1 METSESYFEDMVSSQ
16 NESFLQHDLE
26 VDHPIDE
33 TLDVDLHHDDSHT
46 APSPGCFSN
55 RSIYSPSAVASGDAD
70 MQVDE
75 SLDLDLSTTQET
87 HVVGSLNFDNLLRD
101 ATVLVDASA
110 LQMPWETDDWK
121 PIFDSNFDPMESWS
135 KTFRKRKLPELL
147 TDPGV
152 DSSGP
157 STRPAHAPVSSDAR
171 RIAVT
176 AQCDMLWTDKR
187 AADLQRALKKW
198 VALVSNWPTHWRCAQ
213 EVANCKALDQAYIL
227 MSDYLSGKAP
237 ATLVKRA
244 NSMIYIIDASKRLGY
259 FFPWNEPDFYQ
270 LLKTL
275 RSSLVTPSRLKSV
288 VEAVT
293 FCRFSFQIS
302 DFQQLVESKRCMGV
316 TNPDPGRKP
325 QQAEPLTVRDVCLL
339 HEIQDSGQV
348 WDRAFAGACLFCIYA
363 RARWSDFCHGDTLR
377 LDFSADGR
385 IAYADMEVYIHKTMH
400 SSAKRFKFLDLA
412 ASGIGFSGT
421 DWIATWVSVMDNL
434 GIDYEHQKPGKC
446 LMPAPGEDDTPC
458 VRPLDC
464 SEVGTWLRLLLGERA
479 KRTDSRRLI
488 SSHSLKATLLSMAAK
503 RGLSLEDRLSMGHHA
518 HPFKMA
524 DVYAREAQARTMRLL
539 DRFILEIR
547 SGVFL
552 PDETRAGRFS
562 SQAMIDQVSDVGF
575 ENFLEDESERFDVD
589 AAVQQTFQFSYD
601 NLASQAFQEPDSYDT
616 SGTSDS
622 DEESVELQQEK
633 PVFFPP
639 EPPEGFKFVQHKRTK
654 TLHLVDHRFPSST
667 NCGRMV
673 DSNYHGEAA
682 VRWDS
687 AVCHTCKKKKI

>member
-1 METSESYFEDMVSSQ
+1 MEESYFEDLVSRQ
-16 NESFLQHDLE
+16 NESFLQHDLDS
-26 VDHPIDE
+26 DHHNDE
-33 TLDVDLHHDDSHT
+33 TLDVDLHHEDSRPS
-46 APSPGCFSN
+46 PSPGCFSN
-55 RSIYSPSAVASGDAD
+55 RSIYSPTAVASGDAD
-70 MQVDE
+70 VQVE
-75 SLDLDLSTTQET
+75 EPLNLDLSTTQET

-101 ATVLVDASA
+101 ATVLVDDSV

-121 PIFDSNFDPMESWS
+121 PMFDSNFDPMESWS

-147 TDPGV
+147 TEPGV

-157 STRPAHAPVSSDAR
+157 STRLEHSHVPSDAR

-176 AQCDMLWTDKR
+176 KQCDMLWTDKR
-187 AADLQRALKKW
+187 AADLQRAIKKW
-198 VALVSNWPTHWRCAQ
+198 VALVSNWPIHWRCAQ
-213 EVANCKALDQAYIL
+213 EVASCNALDQAYTL

-259 FFPWNEPDFYQ
+259 FFPWSEPDFYQ

-275 RSSLVTPSRLKSV
+275 RSALVTPSKLKSV

-302 DFQQLVESKRCMGV
+302 EFQQLVESKRCMGV

-325 QQAEPLTVRDVCLL
+325 QQAEPLSVRDVCLL
-339 HEIQDSGQV
+339 HEVLDSGQV

-400 SSAKRFKFLDLA
+400 SSAKRFRFLDLA

-421 DWIATWVSVMDNL
+421 DWIATWVSVMEDL
-434 GIDYEHQKPGKC
+434 GIDYGHQKPGKC
-446 LMPAPGEDDTPC
+446 LMPAPGEDDIPC
-458 VRPLDC
+458 SRPLDC
-464 SEVGTWLRLLLGERA
+464 SEVGTWLRLLLGEQA
-479 KRTDSRRLI
+479 KRTESRRL
-488 SSHSLKATLLSMAAK
+488 
-503 RGLSLEDRLSMGHHA
+503 RL
-518 HPFKMA
+518 
-524 DVYAREAQARTMRLL
+524 
-539 DRFILEIR
+539 ILEIR
-547 SGVFL
+547 SGVFM

-562 SQAMIDQVSDVGF
+562 TQAMVDHVSDVGF
-575 ENFLEDESERFDVD
+575 ENFLEDEAERFDVD
-589 AAVQQTFQFSYD
+589 ASVQQTFQTSFD
-601 NLASQAFQEPDSYDT
+601 NLASQDFQEPDSYDT

-633 PVFFPP
+633 PIFFPP

-673 DSNYHGEAA
+673 DSNYHGEAS

-687 AVCHTCKKKKI
+687 AVCHNCKKKKS